1 MSALTIPVH
10 YFTEGQCNEARKK
23 KKKNIDQ
30 KPRNK
35 IVSTHRDMIVYVYN
49 VNKLD
54 AKSTYKH

>member
-10 YFTEGQCNEARKK
+10 YFTEGQCNEARK

-49 VNKLD
+49 VNES
-54 AKSTYKH
+54 A